1 VDLLGLDHATAD
13 PATGGSW
20 NQPWALTL
28 ACGSTPKSR
37 ARRPS
42 IPYIAPGSDVGRPPV
57 GLAGDELDGEER
69 RGRKEPRRGRR
80 LGERE
85 SAMRLPRKGEGE
97 QRREVRGAEPGMPR
111 TPARK

>member
-1 VDLLGLDHATAD
+1 M
-13 PATGGSW
+13 
-20 NQPWALTL
+20 
-28 ACGSTPKSR
+28 
-37 ARRPS
+37 
-42 IPYIAPGSDVGRPPV
+42 APGSDVRRPTGV
-57 GLAGDELDGEER
+57 LAGDEPDGEER

-111 TPARK
+111 TPARNWTRLNILLDAGLMQPVVLIDKNTAGCKEVIT